1 MKIFISSDM
10 EGTAGVVDWDQVLAG
25 GHLYDYYA
33 GLLTNE
39 INAAIEGALSAGA
52 TEFLVNDSHSKM
64 QNLRPDQL
72 KGNARYL
79 SGRYKPMYMMQGL
92 DDTFDAIFFISYHGS
107 MGSQG
112 STLSH
117 TYFPTAFSEVT
128 LNGEVTGEAGINALV
143 ALAYGV
149 PIVLITGDQTT
160 ADELSPYAP
169 GAHAAIVKE
178 SVTRFSANSMHP
190 DEACTVIREAAERAV
205 RSIATATIP
214 SVTLPVTM
222 GITFKTSD
230 YCNLTLRIAG
240 FERVGD
246 LEVSIVASDP
256 LELFKTFIT
265 AVLLCRG
272 LVE

>member
-107 MGSQG
+107 MGSHG

-149 PIVLITGDQTT
+149 PIVLITGDQVT
-160 ADELSPYAP
+160 ADELLPFAP

-214 SVTLPVTM
+214 SLTLPVTM

-230 YCNLTLRIAG
+230 YCDLTLRIAG

-246 LEVSIVASDP
+246 LEARIVSSDP

>member
-25 GHLYDYYA
+25 GHLYDYYP

-39 INAAIEGALSAGA
+39 INAAIEGAREAGA

-64 QNLRPDQL
+64 QNLRPDRL
-72 KGNARYL
+72 AGNARYL

-92 DDTFDAIFFISYHGS
+92 DASFDAIFFISYHGS
-107 MGSQG
+107 MGSHA

-149 PIVLITGDQTT
+149 PIVLITGDATT
-160 ADELSPYAP
+160 AAELTAFAP
-169 GAHAAIVKE
+169 GAHAAVVKE

-190 DEACTVIREAAERAV
+190 DEACELIR
-205 RSIATATIP
+205 ATAARATRDASTIGAP
-214 SVTLPVTM
+214 SITLPVTM
-222 GITFKTSD
+222 GIKFKTSD
-230 YCNLTLRIAG
+230 YCDLTLRIAG

-246 LEVSIVASDP
+246 LEARIVSDDP
-256 LELFKTFIT
+256 LALFQTFIT

>member
-10 EGTAGVVDWDQVLAG
+10 EGTAGVVDWDQVLVG

-39 INAAIEGALSAGA
+39 INAAIEGALNAGA

-72 KGNARYL
+72 KGHARYL

-92 DDTFDAIFFISYHGS
+92 DDSFDAIFFISYHGS
-107 MGSQG
+107 MGSHG

-128 LNGEVTGEAGINALV
+128 LNGQVTGEAGINALV
-143 ALAYGV
+143 ALACGV

-160 ADELSPYAP
+160 ADELSPFAP
-169 GAHAAIVKE
+169 EVLAAVVKE

-190 DEACTVIREAAERAV
+190 DEACTVIREAAEQAV
-205 RSIATATIP
+205 RGIATASVP
-214 SVTLPVTM
+214 SITLPVTM

-230 YCNLTLRIAG
+230 YCDLTLRIAG

-246 LEVSIVASDP
+246 LEAKIVSSDP